1 MLEAR
6 SRVLKAAVECFV
18 TKGYAAT
25 TLADIETAAGL
36 TRGAGGPYRHFPSK
50 RAMLDA
56 AIDEML
62 ATDDQD
68 LVPPPASLAQAA
80 RDGLAFMDSD
90 LMRIFIRDLY
100 QFPEI
105 HRRVVERLVTGPTA
119 VVAERIASV
128 NTTVD
133 AQAMATIAIGALIN
147 FKVIEVL
154 AGPGSNGI
162 TEDRLVSAWA
172 ELFRLML
179 TSGAPATTD
188 QRLPKKP
195 LREKPKP
202 TNSK

>member
-1 MLEAR
+1 MSEAR

-62 ATDDQD
+62 ATDDQV
-68 LVPPPASLAQAA
+68 LVPPPTSLAQAA
-80 RDGLAFMDSD
+80 RDGLAFMDTD

-100 QFPEI
+100 QFPDI
-105 HRRVVERLVTGPTA
+105 HRRVVERLVTGPTN
-119 VVAERIASV
+119 VIAERIAAA
-128 NTTVD
+128 NPDVD
-133 AQAMATIAIGALIN
+133 ALAMATLAIGALIN
-147 FKVIEVL
+147 FKIIEVL

-162 TEDRLVSAWA
+162 NQERLVDAWA
-172 ELFRLML
+172 DLFRLML
-179 TSGAPATTD
+179 TSGSEPVSASP
-188 QRLPKKP
+188 RRPKKP
-195 LREKPKP
+195 RR
-202 TNSK
+202 NQAGVD